1 MKIDSLQ
8 LKNAIETYT
17 SYLGKESIQMFDIAP
32 LDRIGI
38 PVIHTSILDQ
48 DGFYNNGVGYG
59 NSYEEALVGSL
70 GELSETFHVHRALK
84 IAPTCEGLSYD
95 DMVKQFG
102 AGNIIDPLTLCL
114 SAGYPYRS
122 TLCLRWVQ
130 VKRVRDGADCW
141 APRESVAFSGFSYN
155 LRSSNVVLQG
165 QGQTAKLFP
174 PITCGLGAGLSIEQA
189 LAHGALEL
197 LQRDG
202 NCINFRALD
211 LGIDLDLDVIESV
224 EIKQTIEN
232 LKNLGI
238 HIRAKLASTDFGLV
252 NLYVFADK
260 NEEQIENFP
269 LVVTACGEAVHQNR
283 ERALRKALHEFIS
296 SRSRKTFM
304 HGPLSKVLEYAS
316 IDYVNHF
323 IKCVNPANE
332 EPKALNEMVNWLNKT
347 QTELNHHLSPSVF
360 SSHLRVKFSSLQSS
374 TDASTLDPA
383 ARMSDIAARLM
394 KENIDLYYFD
404 ASPVGSHAPHVVKV
418 IAPSLEGETMSYF
431 RLGLRGVTKLLTR
444 HSSLVTQKIEHPMTF
459 EIPLRQC
466 DQEKLNGPV
475 YFNFQEWE
483 KIITNHY
490 PLYREPSSHSAQIHK
505 AK

>member
-1 MKIDSLQ
+1 MKIDSIQ
-8 LKNAIETYT
+8 LKNAIETYS
-17 SYLGKESIQMFDIAP
+17 SYLGKDSIQVFDIAP

-38 PVIHTSILDQ
+38 PVIYTSILDQ

-59 NSYEEALVGSL
+59 NSYDEALVGSL

-84 IAPTCEGLSYD
+84 KSPTCEGLSYD
-95 DMVKQFG
+95 DMVRHFG
-102 AGNIIDPLTLCL
+102 ADYVIDPLTLCL

-122 TLCLRWVQ
+122 TLSLRWVQ
-130 VKRVRDGADCW
+130 VKRVRDGAECW
-141 APRESVAFSGFSYN
+141 APRESVAFSGYSYN
-155 LRSSNVVLQG
+155 LQSSNVILQS

-174 PITCGLGAGLSIEQA
+174 PITCGLGAGLSVEQA

-211 LGIDLDLDVIESV
+211 LGVELDLDVIESV

-232 LKNLGI
+232 LKKLGI

-260 NEEQIENFP
+260 NLDETESFP
-269 LVVTACGEAVHQNR
+269 LVVTACGEAIHQNR

-304 HGPLSKVLEYAS
+304 HGPLSKVLKYAS
-316 IDYVNHF
+316 KDYVNNF
-323 IKCVNPANE
+323 LKCVNPANE
-332 EPKALNEMVNWLNKT
+332 EPKALNEMVNWLDKT
-347 QTELNHHLSPSVF
+347 QTELNLYLTPSVF
-360 SSHLRVKFSSLQSS
+360 SSHSTIKFSSLQSS
-374 TDASTLDPA
+374 SDASTLDPE
-383 ARMSDIAARLM
+383 ARMNDIAARLM
-394 KENIDLYYFD
+394 KHDIDLYYFD

-431 RLGLRGVTKLLTR
+431 RLGFRGTTKLLAR
-444 HSSLVTQKIEHPMTF
+444 HSSLVTQKIVHPMTF
-459 EIPLRQC
+459 EIPLRLC
-466 DQEKLNGPV
+466 DQDKLNGPA

-490 PLYREPSSHSAQIHK
+490 PLYREPSSHSAQMFK